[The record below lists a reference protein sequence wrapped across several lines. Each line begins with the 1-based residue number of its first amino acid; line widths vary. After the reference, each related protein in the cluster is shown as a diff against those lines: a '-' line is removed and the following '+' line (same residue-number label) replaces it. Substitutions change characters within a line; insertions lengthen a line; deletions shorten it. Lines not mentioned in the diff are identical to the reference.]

1 MPIFL
6 DIETTTW
13 FDQPE
18 IKAMPRDQQIKAMRF
33 GCAVTCRTPSDGK
46 YLYRVSGIVDS
57 DSEPLGK
64 SVVVEAA
71 NRAAAKLEA
80 AIALGGYWTDDTDP
94 EIIDADWRE
103 WTTDQIT
110 DLYNY
115 LCWSKQQI
123 CGWNSLAFDWPV
135 IINSAERAGVQLLEI
150 EHETVHHADL
160 FDFIRQKTGRWYS
173 LETVAQ
179 AKVGLGKLADGQ
191 KAAEWL
197 RSGDPDLVT
206 KALEYCRYDVQLT
219 MDLAAILKRGEP
231 LRLPPRAQRQELNE
245 VLIWNDGRTERIP
258 DASGA
263 VSTR

>member
-18 IKAMPRDQQIKAMRF
+18 IKALPRDQQIKAMRF
-33 GCAVTCRTPSDGK
+33 GCAVTCTVATDGAE
-46 YLYRVSGIVDS
+46 L
-57 DSEPLGK
+57 
-64 SVVVEAA
+64 
-71 NRAAAKLEA
+71 
-80 AIALGGYWTDDTDP
+80 
-94 EIIDADWRE
+94 WRE
-103 WTTDQIT
+103 WTTDQIAE
-110 DLYNY
+110 LYNY
-115 LCWSKQQI
+115 LCWANQPI

-135 IINSAERAGVQLLEI
+135 IINSAERSGVRLLEI
-150 EHETVHHADL
+150 EHETVRHIDL
-160 FDFIRQKTGRWYS
+160 FDFIRKKTWRWYS

-179 AKVGLGKLADGQ
+179 HNLGRGKLADGQ

-245 VLIWNDGRTERIP
+245 VLIWNDGRTERVP

>member
-33 GCAVTCRTPSDGK
+33 GCAVTCTVATDGAE
-46 YLYRVSGIVDS
+46 L
-57 DSEPLGK
+57 
-64 SVVVEAA
+64 
-71 NRAAAKLEA
+71 
-80 AIALGGYWTDDTDP
+80 
-94 EIIDADWRE
+94 WRE
-103 WTTDQIT
+103 WTADQIAE
-110 DLYNY
+110 LYNY
-115 LCWSKQQI
+115 LCWANQPI

-135 IINSAERAGVQLLEI
+135 IINSAERSGVRLLEI
-150 EHETVHHADL
+150 EHETVKHIDI
-160 FDFIRQKTGRWYS
+160 FDFIKQKTGRWYN
-173 LETVAQ
+173 LESVAQ
-179 AKVGLGKLADGQ
+179 HNLGRGKLADGQ

-197 RSGDPDLVT
+197 RSGDPDLVA
-206 KALEYCRYDVQLT
+206 KALEYCRHDVHLT

-245 VLIWNDGRTERIP
+245 VLIWNDGRTERVP

>member
-18 IKAMPRDQQIKAMRF
+18 IKALPRDEQIKAMRF
-33 GCAVTCRTPSDGK
+33 GCAVTCTVATDGAE
-46 YLYRVSGIVDS
+46 L
-57 DSEPLGK
+57 
-64 SVVVEAA
+64 
-71 NRAAAKLEA
+71 
-80 AIALGGYWTDDTDP
+80 
-94 EIIDADWRE
+94 WRE
-103 WTTDQIT
+103 WTTDQIAE
-110 DLYNY
+110 LYNY
-115 LCWSKQQI
+115 LCWANQPI

-135 IINSAERAGVQLLEI
+135 IINSAERSGVRLLEI
-150 EHETVHHADL
+150 EHETVRHIDL
-160 FDFIRQKTGRWYS
+160 FDFIRKKTWRWYS

-179 AKVGLGKLADGQ
+179 HNLGRGKLADGQ

-245 VLIWNDGRTERIP
+245 VLIWNDGRTERVP